1 MGADMIRIPLVN
13 VERQYNALHREIDTA
28 YHRVMRSG
36 SYILGAEVE
45 AFEQEFAV
53 YSGTKHAIGVAS
65 GFDALA
71 LAIRALG
78 IEPGDE
84 VITVSHTFISTA
96 LAILAAGAIPVFVDI
111 DPRTLLMDCSK
122 IKEKIT
128 PKTKAILPV
137 HLYGNVADMDAIM
150 AIARTHHLFVIE
162 DACQAHGSQYR
173 GCRAGS
179 TGDVGC
185 FSFYPS
191 KNLGAIGDGGA
202 LVTNS
207 SHVAKQATL
216 LRNVG
221 QQKKY
226 LHTIQGYNSR
236 LDEMQAAILRV
247 KLRRLDQRNARRR
260 TIADVYRTAFAHQP
274 LRCVEVPTGVT
285 PNYHLFVIEVSR
297 RDELLRYLAKRG
309 IETSIHY
316 PTPVHLQPCMKP
328 LGIRRGDLPI
338 TEASASRILS
348 LPMFP
353 ELKADEIEKVV
364 RSIQTFFQP

>member
-1 MGADMIRIPLVN
+1 MTHIPLVN
-13 VERQYNALHREIDTA
+13 VERQYKVLHREIDAA

-36 SYILGAEVE
+36 SYVLGAEVE
-45 AFEQEFAV
+45 AFEQEFATFCNSR
-53 YSGTKHAIGVAS
+53 YSVGVAS
-65 GFDALA
+65 GFDALV

-78 IEPGDE
+78 IGPGDE

-96 LAILAAGAIPVFVDI
+96 LAILSVGATPVFVDV
-111 DPRTLLMDCSK
+111 DPGTLLMDCSK

-128 PKTKAILPV
+128 PRTKAILPV
-137 HLYGNVADMDAIM
+137 HLYGSVVDMDAIM
-150 AIARTHHLFVIE
+150 AIARTRHLFVIE

-173 GCRAGS
+173 GKRAGS
-179 TGDVGC
+179 IGDVGC

-207 SHVAKQATL
+207 SHVAKQVKI

-221 QQKKY
+221 QQKKC
-226 LHTIQGYNSR
+226 LHTLQGYNSR
-236 LDEMQAAILRV
+236 LDAIHAAILRV
-247 KLRRLDQRNARRR
+247 KLRRLDQWNARRR
-260 TIADVYRTAFAHQP
+260 TIADAYRAAFAHLP
-274 LRCVEVPTGVT
+274 LRCVEVPTKVT

-297 RDELLRYLAKRG
+297 REQLAHYLADRG
-309 IETSIHY
+309 IATGIHY
-316 PTPVHLQPCMKP
+316 PIPVHLQPCMKS
-328 LGIRRGDLPI
+328 LGIRRKDLPV
-338 TEASASRILS
+338 TEACAKRVLS

-364 RSIQTFFQP
+364 KAVQTFFRHGEE